1 MFRASGGAIDQNG
14 VIMESLPLATAPP
27 VPVERADAARNR
39 LRILEAAAELFA
51 ERGVE
56 HVSMDDV
63 AHRAGVGKGTLY
75 RRFGDK
81 AGLALALLDE
91 QDRVLQEQMIRGDAP
106 LGPGAPPRER
116 LYAFGA
122 AYLDFVARHGQLLS
136 MAADLGGLHGSPP
149 WQLYR
154 THLVVLLSEAAPDG
168 DAEMGAEFFL
178 DVLNPCAYV
187 RRIDQGF
194 SHDRLVR
201 GWRQLVD
208 GWLDTA
214 LRDVPAAAS
223 TT

>member
-1 MFRASGGAIDQNG
+1 MCPAFGGGIGQNG
-14 VIMESLPLATAPP
+14 VIMDLLPLATAPP
-27 VPVERADAARNR
+27 APVERADAARNR

-63 AHRAGVGKGTLY
+63 AGRAGVGKGTLY

-116 LYAFGA
+116 LYAFGE

-136 MAADLGGLHGSPP
+136 VAADLGGLYGSPP

-194 SHDRLVR
+194 SHARLVR

-208 GWLDTA
+208 GWLDAA
-214 LRDVPAAAS
+214 LRDAPAAAS
-223 TT
+223 TS

>member
-1 MFRASGGAIDQNG
+1 MCPASGGAIGQNG
-14 VIMESLPLATAPP
+14 VIMDLLPLATASPT
-27 VPVERADAARNR
+27 PVERADAARNR
-39 LRILEAAAELFA
+39 LRILHAASELFG
-51 ERGVE
+51 EHGVD

-63 AHRAGVGKGTLY
+63 AARAGVGKGTLY

-91 QDRVLQEQMIRGDAP
+91 QDRVLQEQMIRGEPP

-116 LYAFGA
+116 LHAFGE
-122 AYLDFVARHGQLLS
+122 AYLDFVSRHGEMLS
-136 MAADLGGLHGSPP
+136 MAADLGGLRTSPP

-154 THLVVLLSEAAPDG
+154 THLIVLLSEAAPDA
-168 DAEMGAEFFL
+168 DAEMGAEMLL

-194 SHDRLVR
+194 AHDRLVR

-208 GWLDTA
+208 GWLEVA
-214 LRDVPAAAS
+214 LREAPAAAQTS
-223 TT
+223 